1 MRSEEWGVFF
11 GLFFFISL
19 IGGEHHLF
27 YTDLGTEVV
36 WIMEWLELW
45 NVIRSCFKQFD
56 WLSVWSVFLNRSI
69 RRCWSQRRWNAEH
82 CCTDSCRTCH
92 CPPTRCPNTV
102 HTHAKQKSLLQILSS
117 LLVKKRYVHGMIAES
132 SNVCLHSDCA
142 EPPAVAAEVWD
153 VHERELGWRGVLCP
167 CLRGWRLPG
176 IDAL

>member
-1 MRSEEWGVFF
+1 
-11 GLFFFISL
+11 
-19 IGGEHHLF
+19 
-27 YTDLGTEVV
+27 
-36 WIMEWLELW
+36 MEWLLIELW

-69 RRCWSQRRWNAEH
+69 RRCWSQKRRNAEH

-102 HTHAKQKSLLQILSS
+102 HTHAKEKSLLQILSS
-117 LLVKKRYVHGMIAES
+117 LLVKKQYVHCRLKVCGQLNHICAETYIAFTVYCIAECMIAES
-132 SNVCLHSDCA
+132 ANVCSHSYCA